1 MINDYECPKCHNV
14 FPSQNKYMHD
24 AHCTEQNP
32 MPLDKSRQEELNK
45 LKNSNNSNSKME
57 ISQVKKPEEIP
68 KNDNSQSIPK
78 LSESQL
84 KKSSQS
90 GEFPDIFVC
99 EICGETLAETEK
111 KDHMYCHTLENEE
124 RNLVNNENNL
134 EVSQGEIDRQRQIE
148 RQIERENELRRNMQN
163 QQRQGERQNDSENS
177 RQRNQNNLMDS
188 NINMLSESDVQFFG
202 NIPGFGMNSNMNN
215 QNNMGSNGSRQVRI
229 ERVGPN
235 GERIVQQFSSSGN
248 GGMPNMMINQMMN
261 PMNMMFSS
269 SSSGNRQRPIINF
282 NSFIRPGGFDINSF
296 FEQFLQGIGRHENPT
311 DQEILNNLPE
321 TQIDDVTKLDPEK
334 KNCVICLEDFK
345 NGDKATVL
353 PCIHIF
359 HTSCIQ
365 NWLKTQNCCP
375 ICKFKLTGEN
385 INSQP

>member
-111 KDHMYCHTLENEE
+111 K
-124 RNLVNNENNL
+124 
-134 EVSQGEIDRQRQIE
+134 
-148 RQIERENELRRNMQN
+148 
-163 QQRQGERQNDSENS
+163 
-177 RQRNQNNLMDS
+177 
-188 NINMLSESDVQFFG
+188 
-202 NIPGFGMNSNMNN
+202 
-215 QNNMGSNGSRQVRI
+215 
-229 ERVGPN
+229 
-235 GERIVQQFSSSGN
+235 
-248 GGMPNMMINQMMN
+248 
-261 PMNMMFSS
+261 
-269 SSSGNRQRPIINF
+269 II
-282 NSFIRPGGFDINSF
+282 
-296 FEQFLQGIGRHENPT
+296 
-311 DQEILNNLPE
+311 
-321 TQIDDVTKLDPEK
+321 
-334 KNCVICLEDFK
+334 
-345 NGDKATVL
+345 
-353 PCIHIF
+353 CIAIH
-359 HTSCIQ
+359 
-365 NWLKTQNCCP
+365 
-375 ICKFKLTGEN
+375 
-385 INSQP
+385 